1 MKINQILQA
10 YLIDVEDVNIYNNL
24 FDILYG
30 SFRNAEDEIL
40 LSIHLLKVWVESAF
54 STPDSDYLEESTC
67 NFLRAISDKIKEET
81 GYIIFRIS

>member
-10 YLIDVEDVNIYNNL
+10 YLVDVDDVNIYNNL
-24 FDILYG
+24 FDIVYG
-30 SFRNAEDEIL
+30 SFGNLEDEIL

-54 STPDSDYLEESTC
+54 NTPDSNYLEESTC
-67 NFLRAISDKIKEET
+67 DFLKAISDKIREET